1 MTMSKRRRFVLA
13 AFFVCLAPLCAQDI
27 RLIMSDPDYY
37 SAEGIGITVDEA
49 DRNALEQ
56 ISRQI
61 SVSISSATEVGV
73 QTSSSGSSVASVNRT
88 QTDKGASVSFVSL
101 QNVNRLVLA
110 TEPDARVFRW
120 VAKSEVEKMFE
131 ARKQKIIDFVETG
144 QAAERRLQIDDAIRN
159 YYWALM
165 LAKVNAD
172 AVYAGFDGK
181 QENCLSFLPLKI
193 KSVIANIKAD
203 IKSCVFDNNRY
214 KVEMD
219 FTYSGYPV
227 SSVRLSYYDGQ
238 SFVGPV
244 TVKDGFCELELL
256 SLPAN
261 ETVRIQYEYRFSKE
275 AESLDADLKAAFS
288 AVKPVTIDNALVNVP
303 VKIDVRKNTLDIAQE
318 YEAGYYAPATDDFAE
333 IKPESIKQ
341 KQRMEL
347 DTVDNSVEL
356 ALILQKVEEA
366 IDKGEPESVYEYFTT
381 DAYRMFDTLLK
392 KTGKVSL
399 AGRGNQ
405 YEFIH
410 ANGQILGRFCK
421 ISIKFKDGT
430 SFNENLAFRFNPYD
444 NKIQSLAF
452 ALSQKAED
460 DIFNAAAKW
469 TDASRFTLLQF
480 MEDYQT
486 AYALKRL
493 DYIEQ
498 IFSDDAIIITGTVL
512 KPAGRQYVEGSP
524 IDFNRTDV
532 QFTTKN
538 KQQFIETLR
547 RHFNDREYVHLTFQD
562 NQVKMINAPRIPQGS
577 ALAIQI
583 NQLYNSPVYSD
594 QGYLTLV
601 LDTSDELPLIHV
613 RLWQPDKT
621 ELVGLDE
628 FMSKWTW

>member
-1 MTMSKRRRFVLA
+1 
-13 AFFVCLAPLCAQDI
+13 
-27 RLIMSDPDYY
+27 
-37 SAEGIGITVDEA
+37 
-49 DRNALEQ
+49 
-56 ISRQI
+56 
-61 SVSISSATEVGV
+61 
-73 QTSSSGSSVASVNRT
+73 
-88 QTDKGASVSFVSL
+88 
-101 QNVNRLVLA
+101 
-110 TEPDARVFRW
+110 
-120 VAKSEVEKMFE
+120 
-131 ARKQKIIDFVETG
+131 
-144 QAAERRLQIDDAIRN
+144 
-159 YYWALM
+159 
-165 LAKVNAD
+165 
-172 AVYAGFDGK
+172 
-181 QENCLSFLPLKI
+181 
-193 KSVIANIKAD
+193 
-203 IKSCVFDNNRY
+203 
-214 KVEMD
+214 
-219 FTYSGYPV
+219 
-227 SSVRLSYYDGQ
+227 
-238 SFVGPV
+238 
-244 TVKDGFCELELL
+244 
-256 SLPAN
+256 
-261 ETVRIQYEYRFSKE
+261 
-275 AESLDADLKAAFS
+275 
-288 AVKPVTIDNALVNVP
+288 
-303 VKIDVRKNTLDIAQE
+303 
-318 YEAGYYAPATDDFAE
+318 
-333 IKPESIKQ
+333 
-341 KQRMEL
+341 MEL

-430 SFNENLAFRFNPYD
+430 LFNENLAFRFNPYD
-444 NKIQSLAF
+444 NKIQSFAF
-452 ALSQKAED
+452 ALSRKAED

-547 RHFNDREYVHLTFQD
+547 RHFNDREYIHLTFQD